1 MEWGHHVFVFRVI
14 KLHEAYV
21 SMYFV
26 HLMFTPPPPNDV
38 MVNGLLKDIL
48 FGKCFSA
55 MQTYPMHDTNT
66 ETDFTSKGNSCPF
79 HFNSLFICMLNLFRL
94 VVCVFA
100 WAVCLRAVSF
110 LDFHHMIM
118 I

>member
-21 SMYFV
+21 SLYFV
-26 HLMFTPPPPNDV
+26 HLMLT
-38 MVNGLLKDIL
+38 VNGLLKDIL

-55 MQTYPMHDTNT
+55 MHALIQCMDTNT
-66 ETDFTSKGNSCPF
+66 ETDFISKGNSCSF
-79 HFNSLFICMLNLFRL
+79 HFNSLFICMLNLFSP
-94 VVCVFA
+94 C
-100 WAVCLRAVSF
+100 CLRVYLGRLLEPFSF
-110 LDFHHMIM
+110 LDFHHIIM